1 MYNPALS
8 VELLVGS
15 EQYADA
21 KADARRRCGVAKVS
35 PSVSDLVPVSQA
47 ADIVG
52 VHPRTILKRIE
63 EGKLVAQR
71 MGARTLMVLRSSA
84 EEYASTVSNRSKR
97 KRAEAASAATKK
109 QQRPA
114 KGR

>member
-1 MYNPALS
+1 M
-8 VELLVGS
+8 
-15 EQYADA
+15 A
-21 KADARRRCGVAKVS
+21 KSS
-35 PSVSDLVPVSQA
+35 PVISDMVPVAQA

-71 MGARTLMVLRSSA
+71 MGARTFMVLRSSA

-97 KRAEAASAATKK
+97 KRAEAAEAASSKPKRSTKH
-109 QQRPA
+109 R
-114 KGR
+114 

>member
-1 MYNPALS
+1 M
-8 VELLVGS
+8 
-15 EQYADA
+15 A
-21 KADARRRCGVAKVS
+21 KSS
-35 PSVSDLVPVSQA
+35 PVISDLVPVAQA

-71 MGARTLMVLRSSA
+71 MGARTFMVLRSSA

-97 KRAEAASAATKK
+97 KRAEAAEGASSKPKRSTK
-109 QQRPA
+109 QR
-114 KGR
+114 

>member
-1 MYNPALS
+1 MAKSSPA
-8 VELLVGS
+8 
-15 EQYADA
+15 
-21 KADARRRCGVAKVS
+21 
-35 PSVSDLVPVSQA
+35 VSDLVPVAQA

-71 MGARTLMVLRSSA
+71 MGARTFMVLRSSA

-97 KRAEAASAATKK
+97 KRAEAAEASSSKPKRSTK
-109 QQRPA
+109 QR
-114 KGR
+114 